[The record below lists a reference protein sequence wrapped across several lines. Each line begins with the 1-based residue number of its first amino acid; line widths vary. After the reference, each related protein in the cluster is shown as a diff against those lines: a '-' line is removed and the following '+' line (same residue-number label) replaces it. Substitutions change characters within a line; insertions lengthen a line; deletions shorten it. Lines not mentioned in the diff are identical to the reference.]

1 MTIKGIYKSFK
12 YISQIF
18 VVKEREI
25 EIGHPTDVKHVA
37 HIGWDGPNGNGPSWM
52 NGFKT
57 APDFSTSI
65 GSLSDQKDPNQLT
78 VSTSGFNQDFEDPAG
93 NQPKP
98 VMYQGNIP
106 SAGVTHHVPKKP
118 RRKKPKSTSSPKS
131 SSRQSRASRS
141 KAMYSEINSE
151 REETPIA

>member
-78 VSTSGFNQDFEDPAG
+78 VSTSGFNQG